1 MNEAVR
7 SVRKVSCTDLKE
19 VLPSHL
25 PPQLVHPAPCTAH
38 SPEKESDH
46 LMSANPKPSLL
57 DELFHLLEAQTSLR
71 EFHAL
76 PAVLD

>member
-7 SVRKVSCTDLKE
+7 SVHKVSCTDLKE

-38 SPEKESDH
+38 SPEKESGH

-76 PAVLD
+76 PTVFV

>member
-7 SVRKVSCTDLKE
+7 SVHKVPCTDLKE

-38 SPEKESDH
+38 SPEKESGH
-46 LMSANPKPSLL
+46 LMSTNPKPSLL